1 MDYSINPLLK
11 NESENG
17 SSDEDETISRT
28 TEIVGTNDSDS
39 IRELVRRPHNPA
51 DKYHFSY
58 IIFYLLGM
66 TTLLP
71 WNFLMTAEDVSK
83 KIIFFITFSFKINFV
98 LFSTGCINFEM

>member
-11 NESENG
+11 NESENS
-17 SSDEDETISRT
+17 SSDDEEDITISRT
-28 TEIVGTNDSDS
+28 TEIVGTNDSDL
-39 IRELVRRPHNPA
+39 IRELVRRPHNPS

-71 WNFLMTAEDVSK
+71 WNFLMTAEDVSSN
-83 KIIFFITFSFKINFV
+83 FI
-98 LFSTGCINFEM
+98 

>member
-11 NESENG
+11 NESENE
-17 SSDEDETISRT
+17 SSDDEEENTISSRT
-28 TEIVGTNDSDS
+28 TEIIGTNDSDL
-39 IRELVRRPHNPA
+39 IRELVRRPHNPS

-71 WNFLMTAEDVSK
+71 WNFLMTAEDVS
-83 KIIFFITFSFKINFV
+83 
-98 LFSTGCINFEM
+98 